1 MAVDANFASLFE
13 NLKLEDPWLPPR
25 TWESIP
31 SESGHPPS
39 SSSSSQPLLY
49 QASIVSEESLV
60 RLAMNALQGVE
71 AALVSIE
78 KLSAAFSS
86 EPADRTFHRIPTL
99 WTRASSTHALG
110 KILSSIAS
118 SGSLVFL
125 LLRFVDYFTNSE
137 TQNHNDSLVNQAFGV
152 AVGKVLEGY
161 MCALNTLYASVDII
175 AKAAL
180 EFPTFYRGGD
190 LLTYLYTQ
198 LQVADH
204 SHRALLK
211 FLFLRSCEPYC
222 GFIRSWIFKA
232 EISDPYKEFI
242 VEYSNKLP
250 PNQHGNAGISVD
262 IPLPSIREQDGVA
275 VPCFLKDFLVPL
287 VRAGQQL
294 QVLMKLLEMYIYV
307 ATGDHTHEDFLPCWS
322 GFSSSYLSS
331 ASPVSFSK
339 VNIEAMVLA
348 RDSYYK
354 MMQEKLEF
362 LLTKLKFRHEQL
374 VPCSPET
381 VFFANDGRI
390 LNNSVSFTLDDS
402 SIAPSTADKRS
413 SNVAVNVDG
422 DDSCSIDE
430 LSYVMDTYE
439 SSECSS
445 SNSSEEQIESEQLI
459 EPPSHT
465 KYLSA
470 LSFSVSNSMDISLQ
484 KPRHYKNSCHIENN
498 SHGICEV
505 TDSLGHDVHSHN
517 QGVLLSQLSVLLESE
532 ESNCSFTS
540 DILHTDSLPDKVWS
554 LGCPHKDSDLNLRK
568 TNVGVIKEGTS
579 YFCKI
584 LATLDAS
591 IREATGKGQLEN
603 STYTPS
609 HLYTLRSCKSYY
621 QSNCL
626 SENPMLTKYAFL
638 HSMSKPGERC
648 NADYGRSL
656 PYFDFTSVEDPCKLC
671 VEQVAAGSVHEIGSE
686 LPLLMDSHASSTSS
700 KSDHH
705 GQQGYDGDH
714 VLIDNTEASCYIRSP
729 SDLKDHKQEAIKNVS
744 GGSSWESLLG
754 NSSVTIDSSVGD
766 HRQSLLAMFE
776 IPLDFIIEKC
786 LLQEIILQS
795 GVLLSQIRDFQKF
808 KVSLSCQFRGL
819 HVGGTVIRIGVHSFD
834 FIGLG
839 YRVDWPLSIVLTP
852 SALQIYAEIFSFLVK
867 VKLAVFSLTDVWRF
881 IEGMDS

>member
-1 MAVDANFASLFE
+1 MTVRLLLQQQIKEAQMCNLSLSLSLFVYVCVRACQLHVTTSGEAGNIQVIIIYDDDHLCTCMPADESLSVVHGHYSFIPLANFLYICQFSFKYFYCFIDGLI
-13 NLKLEDPWLPPR
+13 
-25 TWESIP
+25 SI
-31 SESGHPPS
+31 
-39 SSSSSQPLLY
+39 
-49 QASIVSEESLV
+49 
-60 RLAMNALQGVE
+60 
-71 AALVSIE
+71 
-78 KLSAAFSS
+78 
-86 EPADRTFHRIPTL
+86 
-99 WTRASSTHALG
+99 
-110 KILSSIAS
+110 ILS
-118 SGSLVFL
+118 
-125 LLRFVDYFTNSE
+125 
-137 TQNHNDSLVNQAFGV
+137 
-152 AVGKVLEGY
+152 
-161 MCALNTLYASVDII
+161 
-175 AKAAL
+175 
-180 EFPTFYRGGD
+180 
-190 LLTYLYTQ
+190 
-198 LQVADH
+198 
-204 SHRALLK
+204 
-211 FLFLRSCEPYC
+211 
-222 GFIRSWIFKA
+222 
-232 EISDPYKEFI
+232 
-242 VEYSNKLP
+242 
-250 PNQHGNAGISVD
+250 
-262 IPLPSIREQDGVA
+262 
-275 VPCFLKDFLVPL
+275 
-287 VRAGQQL
+287 
-294 QVLMKLLEMYIYV
+294 
-307 ATGDHTHEDFLPCWS
+307 
-322 GFSSSYLSS
+322 
-331 ASPVSFSK
+331 
-339 VNIEAMVLA
+339 
-348 RDSYYK
+348 
-354 MMQEKLEF
+354 
-362 LLTKLKFRHEQL
+362 
-374 VPCSPET
+374 
-381 VFFANDGRI
+381 
-390 LNNSVSFTLDDS
+390 
-402 SIAPSTADKRS
+402 
-413 SNVAVNVDG
+413 AVNVDG

-445 SNSSEEQIESEQLI
+445 SNSSEEQIESERLI

-786 LLQEIILQS
+786 LLQEIILQYPCLDARFGTKINQTMLCGLFIFS
-795 GVLLSQIRDFQKF
+795 LCFSLIMLGIRPNHICDVYRDFLVCVLVFDEVMFAVAFYFLFLLSIYF
-808 KVSLSCQFRGL
+808 
-819 HVGGTVIRIGVHSFD
+819 
-834 FIGLG
+834 
-839 YRVDWPLSIVLTP
+839 SIVTQLLP
-852 SALQIYAEIFSFLVK
+852 K
-867 VKLAVFSLTDVWRF
+867 N
-881 IEGMDS
+881 